1 MKWDEIPLGSI
12 NKFGTGSKS
21 TIDTCHPTSQNPKKH
36 TDTNQNGYISK
47 AIILGNTSNSVSLHP

>member
-1 MKWDEIPLGSI
+1 MRKQYEMGWNPLGSI

-21 TIDTCHPTSQNPKKH
+21 TIDTIQPPKILKH

-47 AIILGNTSNSVSLHP
+47 AIILGNTK

>member
-21 TIDTCHPTSQNPKKH
+21 RHQPSNLPKFLKH

-47 AIILGNTSNSVSLHP
+47 AIILGNTK